1 VSNSPFQYARYEK
14 DIEALEAVHP
24 VALYRRLTEQTARRR
39 GGRESKAWTECM
51 DRWTEELGAQ
61 EKSAGNV
68 FVNDEL
74 FDEAVRC
81 YTRAISLD
89 GKKTVYYTNRALA
102 LNKVGRYA
110 EAEADCSHILNKDGK
125 NVKAIY
131 HRALARVGLKQWREA
146 DADLKLVLRLNS
158 NNDAAKNLLAIVKP
172 EVAKLPKQK
181 HEDALNF

>member
-1 VSNSPFQYARYEK
+1 
-14 DIEALEAVHP
+14 
-24 VALYRRLTEQTARRR
+24 
-39 GGRESKAWTECM
+39 M
-51 DRWTEELGAQ
+51 
-61 EKSAGNV
+61 
-68 FVNDEL
+68 
-74 FDEAVRC
+74 RC

-131 HRALARVGLKQWREA
+131 HRALARMGLKQWREA
-146 DADLKLVLRLNS
+146 DADLKLVLRLNA